1 MFPSRE
7 AAISELELA
16 GQMNPGKWTDH
27 SRYTASAAEHIA
39 ARCSGMD
46 KEKAFV
52 CGLLH
57 DIDRHC
63 SHAAYHRRV

>member
-27 SRYTASAAEHIA
+27 SRYTAS
-39 ARCSGMD
+39 
-46 KEKAFV
+46 V
-52 CGLLH
+52 CF
-57 DIDRHC
+57 
-63 SHAAYHRRV
+63 

>member
-7 AAISELELA
+7 AAISKLELA
-16 GQMNPGKWTDH
+16 GQMKPGKWTDH

-39 ARCSGMD
+39 ARCSGMN

-52 CGLLH
+52 C
-57 DIDRHC
+57 
-63 SHAAYHRRV
+63 